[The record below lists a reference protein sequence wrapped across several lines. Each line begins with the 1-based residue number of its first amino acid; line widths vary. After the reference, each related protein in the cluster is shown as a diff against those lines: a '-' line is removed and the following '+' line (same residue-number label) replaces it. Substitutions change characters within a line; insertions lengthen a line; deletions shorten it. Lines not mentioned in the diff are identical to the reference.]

1 MKVIVNDANILIDLV
16 ELKILPYF
24 FKLDVEFRTT
34 ELILVELIEEQQEA
48 LLPYIETGRLL
59 IEKLSE
65 EELVEIAIIQASKTK
80 LSEQD
85 CSACYQALKH
95 KATLI
100 TSDNVLR
107 KFAKSK
113 NIDVH
118 GHLWVFD
125 NLYQQN
131 IISGTR
137 ATKKL
142 NQLCNEVNPK
152 LGLPK
157 AECTKRIEIWNKN
170 Q

>member
-1 MKVIVNDANILIDLV
+1 MEFD
-16 ELKILPYF
+16 
-24 FKLDVEFRTT
+24 FRTT
-34 ELILVELIEEQQEA
+34 ELILDELLEEQQEA

-59 IEKLSE
+59 IENLSND
-65 EELVEIAIIQASKTK
+65 ELVEIAGIQSTKPK

-85 CSACYQALKH
+85 CSAYYQAQKH
-95 KATLI
+95 AATLI

-113 NIDVH
+113 NLDVH

-137 ATKKL
+137 ATEKL

>member
-34 ELILVELIEEQQEA
+34 ELILDELIEEQQEA

-59 IEKLSE
+59 IEKLSND
-65 EELVEIAIIQASKTK
+65 ELVEIAVIQAIKPK

-85 CSACYQALKH
+85 CSAYYQAQKH
-95 KATLI
+95 MAILI

-113 NIDVH
+113 NIVVH

-125 NLYQQN
+125 NLYEQS
-131 IISGTR
+131 IITGAR
-137 ATKKL
+137 ATEKL

-157 AECTKRIEIWNKN
+157 AECTKKIEIWNKN

>member
-1 MKVIVNDANILIDLV
+1 MIIVNDANILIDLV

-24 FKLDVEFRTT
+24 FKLDYQFRTT
-34 ELILVELIEEQQEA
+34 GIILNELFPEQQEA
-48 LLPYIETGRLL
+48 LEPYIETGRLL
-59 IEKLSE
+59 VEELTD
-65 EELVEIAIIQASKTK
+65 EELVEIALIQASKTK

-85 CSACYQALKH
+85 CSAYFQALKH

-100 TSDNVLR
+100 TSDNLLR

-131 IISGTR
+131 IISGVR
-137 ATKKL
+137 AIEKL
-142 NQLCNEVNPK
+142 NQLCNEVNPR

-157 AECTKRIEIWNKN
+157 AECTKRIELWNKN